1 MIITYNNDYNEFCRT
16 YDCNN
21 CCITLAVSAVVFTGS
36 LNDPYADALV
46 FEGLVDLIF
55 SGHV

>member
-1 MIITYNNDYNEFCRT
+1 MIVV
-16 YDCNN
+16 
-21 CCITLAVSAVVFTGS
+21 AVSAVVFTGS